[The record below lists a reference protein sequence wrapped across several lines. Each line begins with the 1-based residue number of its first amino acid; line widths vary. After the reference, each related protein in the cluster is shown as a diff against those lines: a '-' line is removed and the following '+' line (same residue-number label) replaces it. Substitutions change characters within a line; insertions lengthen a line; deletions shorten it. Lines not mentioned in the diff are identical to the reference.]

1 MNDLFKIQQEES
13 EIFKIQ
19 QERERG
25 LIQNPARREREALS
39 SEREEELVVVFVK
52 CTSVECRLCE

>member
-19 QERERG
+19 QERERE
-25 LIQNPARREREALS
+25 RERRCRV
-39 SEREEELVVVFVK
+39 REEELVVVFVK
-52 CTSVECRLCE
+52 CTSVGCRLCE